1 MADALSLWLTRQ
13 PAIAEIVGPEP
24 SKRTSDV
31 VNTGGMARKY
41 LEEVASDCEVHE
53 LLQMVAPGSDGKR
66 YESLYFPD
74 ESRTLSPLPSKEL
87 LLGSMI
93 HKGPKA
99 ADVPFLEGVSDVSLT
114 VSAEPFAAVSAI
126 AFKRQRRRVEL
137 AARRALRLF
146 PGT

>member
-1 MADALSLWLTRQ
+1 LWLTRQ
-13 PAIAEIVGPEP
+13 PAIAELVGPEP

-31 VNTGGMARKY
+31 VVTGGIARKY

-53 LLQMVAPGSDGKR
+53 LLQLLVPRSDGKR

-74 ESRTLSPLPSKEL
+74 ESRTLSPVPSKEL
-87 LLGSMI
+87 LLGSLI
-93 HKGPKA
+93 HKGPKESA
-99 ADVPFLEGVSDVSLT
+99 HVLDLEAGGEVSFT
-114 VSAEPFAAVSAI
+114 APAEAFATASAI